1 MEVYKDIKGYEGLYQ
16 ISNTGRVFSIKN
28 NKELKSGYTPAG
40 YTKVQL

>member
-16 ISNTGRVFSIKN
+16 ISNTGKVFSIKN
-28 NKELKSGYTPAG
+28 NKELKSGYTPTG